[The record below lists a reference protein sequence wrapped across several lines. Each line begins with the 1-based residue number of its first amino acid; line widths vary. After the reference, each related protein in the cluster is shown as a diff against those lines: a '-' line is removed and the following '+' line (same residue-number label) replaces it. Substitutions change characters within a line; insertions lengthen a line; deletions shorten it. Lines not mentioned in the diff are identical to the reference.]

1 MINITKNAEN
11 TVVFNTSKTSVK
23 QYFVFLLTHQQ
34 TDTSIL
40 FTSFDV
46 TNNSLLY
53 NTFLVVETGKTYEN
67 KFTGHINL
75 QSGWYNY
82 KIKDNDIPND
92 LSFTGVTVESGLM
105 LVEQTAEERM
115 NVINDSN
122 RNVNFLD
129 KI

>member
-23 QYFVFLLTHQQ
+23 QYFVFSLTHQQ
-34 TDTSIL
+34 TDTNIL

-53 NTFLVVETGKTYEN
+53 NTFLVIETGKTYEN

-82 KIKDNDIPND
+82 EIKDNDIPND
-92 LSFTGVTVESGLM
+92 LSFTGVTVERGLM

-115 NVINDSN
+115 NVIDDSN